1 MKPLLPTFEELEGG
15 LLYAMGGRPKG
26 LVVNGEPRARAAQL
40 SDVRLILS
48 PLYLLLRL
56 RWRTEFSLWGL
67 ALPRAP
73 GLICLLAAVLRLL
86 FCGRKLGRK
95 RYRDKIK
102 RGLDEISKLVVFG
115 GGMALKL
122 RVRTF

>member
-1 MKPLLPTFEELEGG
+1 MPPTFEELEGG

-95 RYRDKIK
+95 RYRDTP
-102 RGLDEISKLVVFG
+102 
-115 GGMALKL
+115 LKCSAERKASWHPQGCCWIQVCIRL
-122 RVRTF
+122 LTTK